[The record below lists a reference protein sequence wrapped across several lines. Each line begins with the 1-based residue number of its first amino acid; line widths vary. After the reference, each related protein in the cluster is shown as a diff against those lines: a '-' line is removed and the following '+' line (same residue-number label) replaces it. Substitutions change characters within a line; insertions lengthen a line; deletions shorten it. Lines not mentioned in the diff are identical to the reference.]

1 MKKRNIQPPK
11 WLLTSKE
18 EQQLTEKDKEKYY
31 EKLREY
37 CLSRKFTNTTI
48 GVGFTK
54 ELVEGRMYRDK
65 ADRELLAVKS
75 DLEKIKNT
83 MAGVIINDF
92 KRESFK
98 TNKI

>member
-18 EQQLTEKDKEKYY
+18 EQQLSEKDKEKYY

-48 GVGFTK
+48 GAAFI
-54 ELVEGRMYRDK
+54 D
-65 ADRELLAVKS
+65 
-75 DLEKIKNT
+75 
-83 MAGVIINDF
+83 
-92 KRESFK
+92 
-98 TNKI
+98 